1 MFHHR
6 CSVALAIKTVP
17 ITMNVQRLPTG
28 LQIQF
33 RGNSYNLGGE
43 VSPNVVTETRNSFTL
58 MHRFLVED
66 GLTCAGSC
74 RCALSTQVDEGRI

>member
-6 CSVALAIKTVP
+6 FTVTLAIKTVP
-17 ITMNVQRLPTG
+17 NSMNVRRLSTG
-28 LQIQF
+28 LQNQF
-33 RGNSYNLGGE
+33 TGNSYNLGGE
-43 VSPNVVTETRNSFTL
+43 VSPNVVTEARNSFTL